1 MAAHRRLDRR
11 RDGLCAGGLRKRAW
25 NAVCSFSILQPPKR
39 IGLRSNIRLS
49 GVLVKNVLD
58 YVSRRFNAYSAGL
71 KSRLGSLTFAEAP
84 LSAISR
90 FNWSPESAEVRPLLK
105 APCEDG
111 SWFGADLE
119 QSTSNKKAFMKFVS
133 FTKPIAMSHQI
144 HTSFTELQ
152 QQIH

>member
-90 FNWSPESAEVRPLLK
+90 FNWSPESVRSEAAVQTRLVRMVPRSVRIWSSQPK
-105 APCEDG
+105 
-111 SWFGADLE
+111 
-119 QSTSNKKAFMKFVS
+119 
-133 FTKPIAMSHQI
+133 
-144 HTSFTELQ
+144 
-152 QQIH
+152 